1 MAGHFLIDIIFTE
14 HDKTFPNDGIDSFEN
29 MAKKGLMVTNRV
41 VLEELGGKIDEE
53 NNIWIIPLKQ

>member
-1 MAGHFLIDIIFTE
+1 
-14 HDKTFPNDGIDSFEN
+14 